1 MNSIVDGSLSLIK
14 YTATGFAY
22 GWVIGTATYAACR
35 FCVHQFNTDEDEFGI
50 YGSST
55 FCRVMAVAGAMGFF
69 AGEAFTLAA
78 EKLEFPYD
86 WIRPLGGFATLAGA
100 VAASSFATPRNY
112 NLLKVASIAYFALKL
127 GARFY
132 PSSPSLA

>member
-1 MNSIVDGSLSLIK
+1 MNPIVDGSLRLIK
-14 YTATGFAY
+14 YTANGFAF
-22 GWVIGTATYAACR
+22 GWVIGTATYAAR
-35 FCVHQFNTDEDEFGI
+35 EFCVYKFNMDEDEFGS
-50 YGSST
+50 YGTST
-55 FCRVMAVAGAMGFF
+55 FCHLTAVAGATAFF
-69 AGEAFTLAA
+69 AAEAFTLGA
-78 EKLEFPYD
+78 EKLEFPND
-86 WIRPLGGFATLAGA
+86 WIRSLSMFVCLAGS